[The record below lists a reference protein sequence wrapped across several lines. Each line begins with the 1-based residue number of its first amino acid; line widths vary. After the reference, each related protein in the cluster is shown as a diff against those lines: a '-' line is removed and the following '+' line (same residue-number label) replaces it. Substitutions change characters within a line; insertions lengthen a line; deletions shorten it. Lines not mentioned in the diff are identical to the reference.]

1 VQVVRLTPEAR
12 FDRPAP
18 AVTIGNFDG
27 VHRGHQALVAA
38 AVEEARGLGG
48 TSAALTFDPHPARVL
63 DAARSGPALTTLEQ
77 KAELMA
83 GLGLDTLVVVP
94 FDAPRAAQKAEA
106 FVREVL
112 AGALHA
118 RAVLVGRGFRF
129 GHARAGDAALLERLG
144 TALGFRVRALPP
156 VEHAGEP
163 ISSSRVRRAIAKGEV
178 AEAAALLGR
187 WFFVDGTVARGE
199 GRGRTIGVPTANL
212 DVVNEAWP
220 ARGVYA
226 GWARLAGPPDAPRW
240 PAVINIGQRP
250 TFAGRHVTVEAHL
263 LDRDQDLYGRHLRL
277 EFVARLREERA
288 FDGPAA
294 LVAQIHRDIE
304 AARPLLDDASG
315 RKI

>member
-1 VQVVRLTPEAR
+1 
-12 FDRPAP
+12 
-18 AVTIGNFDG
+18 
-27 VHRGHQALVAA
+27 
-38 AVEEARGLGG
+38 
-48 TSAALTFDPHPARVL
+48 
-63 DAARSGPALTTLEQ
+63 
-77 KAELMA
+77 
-83 GLGLDTLVVVP
+83 
-94 FDAPRAAQKAEA
+94 
-106 FVREVL
+106 VL